1 MKFARKATIFRGQL
15 DAAPFATVFFLLV
28 IFMMLGSLVYT
39 PGARLELQLP
49 RATGLP
55 GTDKPTVSVA
65 IDADGRLYYENQW
78 IEEGEL
84 RRRLQEAVKKSAE
97 PLTLVVQAD
106 KAVSYEKCLR
116 LALLGRDTGISEAL
130 LATLPRPYAAPPLR
144 SSP

>member
-1 MKFARKATIFRGQL
+1 MRFPRNAHILRSQL
-15 DAAPFATVFFLLV
+15 DAAPFAAVLFLLV

-49 RATGLP
+49 QANGLP

-78 IEEGEL
+78 IEESNL
-84 RRRLQEAVKKSAE
+84 RRKLQEAVKKSAE
-97 PLTLVVQAD
+97 PLALVVQAD

-116 LALLGRDTGISEAL
+116 LALLAHDAGLSEAI
-130 LATLPRPYAAPPLR
+130 LATLPRPYATVPPR
-144 SSP
+144 SPQ